1 MLSLFLSFSLFCFL
15 NGMAQFSTSEKTGRT
30 LIVAHRGA
38 SALAPENTLSSF
50 DTAVSLGADYI
61 EVDVQMTKDGKLVAM
76 HDVTVD
82 RTTNGTGRVKN
93 LTFSELASLDA
104 GSWFGPWFKG
114 ERVPSL
120 ESILDRYNGRN
131 GILIELKHP
140 SIYPDMEEELAKIL
154 SNRLSSSEPPPN
166 LIVQSFDKQSIQE
179 FHRLLPTVP
188 TGLIVAAS
196 EYSSEEDM
204 LAVDGFLSFI
214 TPQSTLV
221 DAGFMKQAKERNL
234 NVFSW
239 TVSDPGTARTLRNLN
254 VNGIITNYPVKEYH
268 YSNEVHQRVSF
279 LISAITFIVMLILKR

>member
-1 MLSLFLSFSLFCFL
+1 MFLSFSVFCFL
-15 NGMAQFSTSEKTGRT
+15 NGMAQFSAVEKTGRT

-38 SALAPENTLSSF
+38 SALAPENTLSAF
-50 DTAVSLGADYI
+50 DAAVSLGADYI
-61 EVDVQMTKDGKLVAM
+61 EVDIQMTKDGKLVAM

-93 LTFSELASLDA
+93 FTYTEIASLDA

-114 ERVPSL
+114 QRVPSL
-120 ESILDRYNGRN
+120 DAILDRYSGRT

-140 SIYPDMEEELAKIL
+140 SIYPDMEEELAKTLFSRI
-154 SNRLSSSEPPPN
+154 SSSEPPPN
-166 LIVQSFDKQSIQE
+166 IIVQSFDKQSIQE
-179 FHRLLPTVP
+179 FHQLLPAVP

-196 EYSSEEDM
+196 EFPVGDDLFAIE
-204 LAVDGFLSFI
+204 GFTSFI

-221 DAGFMKQAKERNL
+221 DASFMKQAKERNL

-279 LISAITFIVMLILKR
+279 MISAITFLVMLVLKK